1 MRLVIVT
8 GMSGAGKT
16 QALKMLED
24 MGFYCADN
32 LPIPLVEKFAEL
44 VFGNPAGVQNAA
56 LGIDIRSGEE
66 LSDLNR
72 ITDDWSRNRVPF
84 EILFLDANDETL
96 VKRYKE
102 TRRAHPLAGEG
113 RIDSGIKKERVKLA
127 FLKEEADY
135 IIDTSKLLT
144 KELKQELEKIFAGRE
159 DYRNLYI
166 TVLSFGF
173 KYGIPSDADL
183 VFDVRFLPN
192 PYYVE
197 ELRHKTGEDKEV
209 RDYVMLRGTAGVF
222 LDKLYDMLEFLIP
235 NYVLEGKNQ
244 LVIGIGCTGGKHRSV
259 TIAKAVYE
267 RLKIHGEF
275 GVKIEHRDIDKDNH
289 RKRIG

>member
-24 MGFYCADN
+24 MGFYCVDN
-32 LPIPLVEKFAEL
+32 LPIPLIEKFAEL
-44 VFGNPAGVQNAA
+44 TLSNQVGIRNAA
-56 LGIDIRSGEE
+56 LGIDIRSGED
-66 LSDLNR
+66 LSVLNR
-72 ITDDWSRNRVPF
+72 IFDQWSRNRLPF
-84 EILFLDANDETL
+84 EILFLDSGDEIL
-96 VKRYKE
+96 IKRYKE
-102 TRRAHPLAGEG
+102 TRRAHPLAAGG
-113 RIDSGIKKERVKLA
+113 RIDGGIQKERGKLA

-144 KELKQELEKIFAGRE
+144 KELRQELEKIFMNNE
-159 DYRNLYI
+159 SYRNLFI

-197 ELRHKTGEDKEV
+197 ELRLKTGEDKAV
-209 RDYVMLRGTAGVF
+209 RDYVMQHGIADLF
-222 LDKLYDMLEFLIP
+222 LNKLYDMLDFLMP
-235 NYVLEGKNQ
+235 NFVLEGKNQ
-244 LVIGIGCTGGKHRSV
+244 LVIAIGCTGGRHRSV
-259 TIAKAVYE
+259 TIAKAVYDKFKPRE
-267 RLKIHGEF
+267 EYGLKM
-275 GVKIEHRDIDKDNH
+275 EHRDIDKDNTG
-289 RKRIG
+289 KRIG